1 MIAARFVKSTF
12 HMALVVAGIMIGG
25 FAVENTRISVH
36 AQAPAP
42 APPPRPNRAMPDD
55 NLAYPV
61 LITLKNGGTG
71 TGFYVNANKGMYF
84 VTAKHVLFDMNTGAL
99 LDSVFDLLSY
109 SKDLSDPT
117 PNSLTVDTAVA
128 GMNAIIKH
136 PSQDIAVMKVASENP
151 IDPNQVLM
159 VPGVTTHTV
168 AKLGFLGVAL
178 ETIKRF
184 DDVLVGNEAILLGYP
199 TSLGLQTMPEIDPR
213 RPLLRKGIVAGT
225 NPRTHSLILDC
236 PAYYGNSG
244 SPVIEVDPQGFGHIF
259 KIIGVVIKFVPFADS
274 GRTFSLVTNSGYSV
288 ATPMDYVLELI
299 K

>member
-1 MIAARFVKSTF
+1 
-12 HMALVVAGIMIGG
+12 
-25 FAVENTRISVH
+25 
-36 AQAPAP
+36 
-42 APPPRPNRAMPDD
+42 MPDD

-159 VPGVTTHTV
+159 VPGV
-168 AKLGFLGVAL
+168 
-178 ETIKRF
+178 
-184 DDVLVGNEAILLGYP
+184 
-199 TSLGLQTMPEIDPR
+199 R
-213 RPLLRKGIVAGT
+213 RTR
-225 NPRTHSLILDC
+225 
-236 PAYYGNSG
+236 
-244 SPVIEVDPQGFGHIF
+244 
-259 KIIGVVIKFVPFADS
+259 
-274 GRTFSLVTNSGYSV
+274 
-288 ATPMDYVLELI
+288 
-299 K
+299 